1 MQQAGLLI
9 TRPPEWIARY
19 KMIKHVK
26 RRPLAWKVRNKL
38 LRTSGRRY
46 RLDGLN
52 TAQFRLLDTTQHR
65 LFTRLLVDV
74 AVEGSQIEAA
84 AV

>member
-1 MQQAGLLI
+1 
-9 TRPPEWIARY
+9 
-19 KMIKHVK
+19 MIKHVK

-52 TAQFRLLDTTQHR
+52 TAQFRLLQVNQHR

-74 AVEGSQIEAA
+74 GAQPNNIRVLQHEADSAGAA
-84 AV
+84 AAA